1 MLSGLDK
8 AALVAFSPQLAL
20 SAAVLR
26 SLATKPPEPF
36 TEREVAK
43 VAGLPAAQEALVLG
57 CLRQAEALGM
67 IAHVSSLGW
76 RLVSAPLDLSRLADL
91 LAAAG
96 HYVQNVHK
104 DQDTVW
110 VALTRPAKPSRLET
124 ALEDLGV
131 RSTELEATDES
142 FVSLASQARGRLRV
156 MTPFLDNHGAE
167 WVCGLFERTAP
178 QVRRE
183 LIVRYATSATHPS
196 FPAGLSTSGA
206 RLKELGV
213 TIFDYALP
221 REGGKGV
228 ETFHAKLVLADAAR
242 AYVGSSNMTWGSLE
256 HSMELGLVVAGAAA
270 KRLAILTDA
279 IVGIATQVKL

>member
-8 AALVAFSPQLAL
+8 SALVAFSPQLTL

-26 SLATKPPEPF
+26 SLATKPSEPF
-36 TEREVAK
+36 TEREIAK

-57 CLRQAEALGM
+57 CLRQAETLGL
-67 IAHVSSLGW
+67 ITQVSNLGW
-76 RLVSAPLDLSRLADL
+76 RLMSAPSDLNRFADL

-124 ALEDLGV
+124 ALEELGV

-142 FVSLASQARGRLRV
+142 FVSLASQARERLRV
-156 MTPFLDNHGAE
+156 MTPFLDTHGAE

-183 LIVRYATSATHPS
+183 LIVRYATSASHPN
-196 FPAGLSTSGA
+196 FPAGLSISGT

-213 TIFDYALP
+213 AIFDYALP

-256 HSMELGLVVAGAAA
+256 HSMELGIVVAGATA

-279 IVGIATQVKL
+279 IIKIAIQVNM

>member
-8 AALVAFSPQLAL
+8 AALVAFSPQLTL

-26 SLATKPPEPF
+26 SLATKPSEPF
-36 TEREVAK
+36 TEREIAK

-57 CLRQAEALGM
+57 CLRQAETLGL
-67 IAHVSSLGW
+67 ITQVSNLGW
-76 RLVSAPLDLSRLADL
+76 RLMSAPLDLSRFADL

-124 ALEDLGV
+124 ALEELGV

-142 FVSLASQARGRLRV
+142 FISLASQARERLRV
-156 MTPFLDNHGAE
+156 MTPFLDAHGAE

-183 LIVRYATSATHPS
+183 LIVRYATSASHPN
-196 FPAGLSTSGA
+196 FPAGLSTSAA
-206 RLKELGV
+206 RFRELGV

-228 ETFHAKLVLADAAR
+228 ETFHAKLVLADTAR

-256 HSMELGLVVAGAAA
+256 HSMELGLVVAGTAA
-270 KRLAILTDA
+270 KRLTILTDA
-279 IVGIATQVKL
+279 IVGIAAQVKL